1 MATTATILIVDDD
14 ESSRELLVMALEGS
28 GYRLLVAES
37 GPEALALAHAHLP
50 DLVLL
55 DVMMP
60 GLDGYEVCRS
70 LRTATRTAEMPIVMI
85 TALDDRASRL
95 HGIEAGADDFLSK
108 PVDRIELR
116 ARVKTITRL
125 NRYRRLQEDQDRLEA
140 AALELERAYD
150 STLEGWARALDLR
163 DHETEGHSRRVTELT
178 VRLAELL
185 GLEGDDLIQIR
196 RGALLHDVG
205 KIGIRDYILLKPGG
219 LSEEE
224 FAIMRRHPQIGVKII
239 ERVRGLRQTLP
250 IIEAHHERWDGKG
263 YPHGLA
269 GEQIPLEARILA
281 IADSFEAMTADRAY
295 RPAMATEEALAI
307 LQRGRGTAW
316 DPDLVDRFVELIR
329 REGGELKIRGQLPQ
343 LPVPLIRPR
352 EMAVAKTEQPAG

>member
-14 ESSRELLVMALEGS
+14 ESSRELLAMALEGS

-37 GPEALALAHAHLP
+37 GPEALALAHARLP

-70 LRTATRTAEMPIVMI
+70 LRSAVRTAEMPIVMI

-116 ARVKTITRL
+116 LRVRTITRL
-125 NRYRRLQEDQDRLEA
+125 NRYRRLQEDQDRLAA

-178 VRLAELL
+178 VRLAESL
-185 GLEGDDLIQIR
+185 GLAGEALTQIR

-205 KIGIRDYILLKPGG
+205 KIGIPDRILLKPGK
-219 LSEEE
+219 LDPDEWAEMKRHTIYARDLLAPVS
-224 FAIMRRHPQIGVKII
+224 FLAPAMAIPYY
-239 ERVRGLRQTLP
+239 
-250 IIEAHHERWDGKG
+250 HHERWDGSG
-263 YPHGLA
+263 YPEGLA
-269 GEQIPLEARILA
+269 GEAIPIAARIFAVIDVWDA
-281 IADSFEAMTADRAY
+281 ITHDRPYHKARTPEA
-295 RPAMATEEALAI
+295 ALA
-307 LQRGRGTAW
+307 
-316 DPDLVDRFVELIR
+316 LIR
-329 REGGELKIRGQLPQ
+329 EESGRHFDPRVVAAFDALVAELGLAPGAY
-343 LPVPLIRPR
+343 PAPR
-352 EMAVAKTEQPAG
+352 S